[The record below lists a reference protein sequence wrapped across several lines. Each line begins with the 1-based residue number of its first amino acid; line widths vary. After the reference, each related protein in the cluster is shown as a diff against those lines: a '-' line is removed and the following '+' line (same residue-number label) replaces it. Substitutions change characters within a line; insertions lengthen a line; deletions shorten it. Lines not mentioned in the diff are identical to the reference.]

1 MTAPTASARMRG
13 LISRF
18 NLILLKGL
26 VTILPI
32 GLTAYLIY
40 WLGVTT
46 ENLLSQP
53 LKWVVDDA
61 YWPGMGLV
69 VGFLLLFIVGLA
81 VNAFVVRKVLS
92 YGEDL
97 LLRVPVVKTV
107 YAAIRD
113 MTRLV
118 NTGAAK
124 KRELERVVTVAFG
137 PGRVIGFVTQE
148 HASTLGVGG
157 GDDLVA
163 VYLPMSYQI
172 GGYTVYLPRSELGH
186 TDLKVEQAMRIV
198 LTGGV
203 QGR

>member
-1 MTAPTASARMRG
+1 MTAASTATSKRTV
-13 LISRF
+13 ISRF
-18 NLILLKGL
+18 NRVLLKGL

-32 GLTAYLIY
+32 GLTAYFIY

-46 ENLLSQP
+46 ETLLSRP
-53 LKWVVDDA
+53 LKWVVNDA

-69 VGFLLLFIVGLA
+69 VGFVLLFIIGLA
-81 VNAFVVRKVLS
+81 VNAFLVRKLLG
-92 YGEDL
+92 YGEAW

-107 YAAIRD
+107 YGAIRD

-118 NTGAAK
+118 NTGAG
-124 KRELERVVTVAFG
+124 KRELERVVTVPFG

-148 HASTLGVGG
+148 HASSLGVGG
-157 GDDLVA
+157 DADLVA

-172 GGYTVYLPRSELGH
+172 GGYTVYLPRSDIEP
-186 TDLKVEQAMRIV
+186 TDLSVEQAMRIV